1 MPIPLPFLKAKNR
14 DEAFDMGVRYN
25 AEPHGWIQFKGTEL
39 CMDVHCKCGEL
50 THVDGSYIYMV
61 ECGKCG
67 TKYAINGH
75 VQFIE
80 IEEVPEKDE
89 TMIKK
94 SE

>member
-14 DEAFDMGVRYN
+14 DEAFDMGAKYVGQ
-25 AEPHGWIQFKGTEL
+25 PHGWIQFKGSEI

-89 TMIKK
+89 TMIQK